1 MQNKPVNQVNA
12 GFFVRLAAYL
22 LDSLIVGAALL
33 VVKIPFWITSLVN
46 PENIMARDFIFSY
59 SVQDIVLYVIG
70 VTYFIVL
77 TYKNGA
83 TIGKKVL
90 HLKVVSVEDRELT
103 LFEIIYRETVGRF
116 LSALIV
122 NIGYFMVGVQ
132 ENKRGLHDILS
143 DTKVIY
149 YHEKMVYVEAP
160 VQEKTM
166 DTLGYAPATYRASS
180 YGAEAYVAPTY
191 KTEEKKNVVS
201 EGEKMLEKASVES
214 IVLDVFGNCTGNA
227 ISEEDAITPDLAGVK
242 MFEAPLVGIG
252 SAKDDLYEK
261 LKQDGVVGPWHMSPG
276 EWLEEGKTVVSLF
289 FPFTEEVKK
298 SNRESVGNPSS
309 AWLHGRIE
317 GQQFI
322 FRYMKQLSEALEAQG
337 MKTCVPGL
345 DERFTQIK
353 EEGVFGSNWSER
365 HTAFICGLGT
375 FGLSKGIITE
385 KGMAG
390 RLGSIIIDQE
400 MAADVRKY
408 TEIYEYCSMCGAC
421 TYRCPAEAITLEEGK
436 DHVKCNACLQATK
449 EKFAPRFGCGLCQT
463 KVPCESRIP
472 VKR

>member
-22 LDSLIVGAALL
+22 LDSLIVGVALL
-33 VVKIPFWITSLVN
+33 VVKIPFWIASIAN
-46 PENIMARDFIFSY
+46 PENILARDFIFSY
-59 SVQDIVLYVIG
+59 SIQDILFYLLGVSYFVI
-70 VTYFIVL
+70 L

-90 HLKVVSVEDRELT
+90 HLKVVSVEDRPLS
-103 LFEIIYRETVGRF
+103 LFEVIYRETVGRF

-132 ENKRGLHDILS
+132 EDKRGLHDILS
-143 DTKVIY
+143 DTEVIY
-149 YHEKMVYVEAP
+149 YHEKDVYVEAP
-160 VQEKTM
+160 VQVKETGAI
-166 DTLGYAPATYRASS
+166 GYVPATYTQATSS
-180 YGAEAYVAPTY
+180 SKSYEATTY
-191 KTEEKKNVVS
+191 STEVKQESGLEEKD
-201 EGEKMLEKASVES
+201 MLEKMSIEKSVIE
-214 IVLDVFGNCTGNA
+214 VFENCMGNA
-227 ISEEDAITPDLAGVK
+227 ISEEDAITPDLVGVK

-252 SAKDDLYEK
+252 SAKDELYEK
-261 LKQDGVVGPWHMSPG
+261 LKEDGVVGPWHMSPG

-322 FRYMKQLSEALEAQG
+322 FRYMKQLSETLEAQG

-345 DERFTQIK
+345 DGRFTQIK

-375 FGLSKGIITE
+375 FGLSKGIITK

-408 TEIYEYCSMCGAC
+408 TDIYEYCSMCGAC
-421 TYRCPAEAITLEEGK
+421 TYRCPAEAITLEDGK

-472 VKR
+472 VKK